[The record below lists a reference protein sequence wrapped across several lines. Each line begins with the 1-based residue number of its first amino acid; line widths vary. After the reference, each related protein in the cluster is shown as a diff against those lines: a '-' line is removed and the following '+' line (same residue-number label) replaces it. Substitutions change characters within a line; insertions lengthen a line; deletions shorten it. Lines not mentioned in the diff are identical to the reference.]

1 MKEDTMFTSKAK
13 ATALGLL
20 MGLLTFVPA
29 AQAYGH
35 YSPHFKKH
43 HKSIFTASKSAH
55 EALPPFAYI
64 QFCVHHRSSCQNT
77 RGRLAMAGGNT
88 VKLTS
93 RLSRQLANVN
103 AHVNSSMIAR
113 ADKGSDRWSVGGRY
127 GDCEDYAM
135 TKRAMLIAA
144 GWPSSA
150 LSLTVVKTSW
160 GEGHAILSV
169 HTSGGTLVLDNLSH
183 QVKSLKKV
191 PYHLISMQG
200 PSALDW
206 RVPY

>member
-1 MKEDTMFTSKAK
+1 MFTSKAK
-13 ATALGLL
+13 ATTLGLL
-20 MGLLTFVPA
+20 MGLLAFVPA

-35 YSPHFKKH
+35 YSPQLKKH
-43 HKSIFTASKSAH
+43 HRSIFTASRSKH
-55 EALPPFAYI
+55 EVLPPFAYI
-64 QFCVHHRSSCQNT
+64 QFCVHHRSSCANT
-77 RGRLAMAGGNT
+77 RGHLAMAGHNT
-88 VKLTS
+88 VKMTN
-93 RLSRQLANVN
+93 RLSHQLASVN
-103 AHVNSSMIAR
+103 ARVNSRMIAR
-113 ADKGSDRWSVGGRY
+113 ADRGGDKWSVGGRY

-169 HTSGGTLVLDNLSH
+169 HTSAGTMVLDNLSH
-183 QVKSLKKV
+183 SVKSLRQV

-206 RVPY
+206 QTPY